1 MLTVRQHVSS
11 STCLGFWFTCSQGV
25 QEEEELPN
33 GCADIERVEGFLQ
46 PV

>member
-11 STCLGFWFTCSQGV
+11 LACLGFWFTCSQGV
-25 QEEEELPN
+25 QEEKELSN
-33 GCADIERVEGFLQ
+33 SCADIERVEGFLQ